1 MALFNPQTGQCTK
14 YLKVSE
20 YPVTSLR
27 WKPYMGTKA
36 KNILTTVT
44 ADGKIDFW
52 HSSSGKILYS
62 LQEESNPI
70 MCLDFNSDGSLFATG
85 GNDKVVKLYDD
96 NMKTLISTMK
106 SNSFSQPG
114 HSNRVFSVLFN
125 KESDNMLISGG
136 WDNTLQIY
144 DVRERSIV
152 SSIYGPHICGDA
164 LDIKGNKILTASWSS
179 EDQIQIFDLRMLKAE
194 TICNLASVEGSDKRA
209 SFLYTCQFAKFR
221 NEKFEF
227 AVGGSSENLLATL
240 DYEKTG
246 KGKAN
251 EAGEHDVTMSMR
263 SRNMPKSV
271 YAIDYAYKSREFA
284 VGGGDGLI
292 HIVTYK
298 EK

>member
-1 MALFNPQTGQCTK
+1 MALFNSQNGSCTK

-20 YPVTSLR
+20 YPITSLR
-27 WKPYMGTKA
+27 WKPYYGTKA
-36 KNILTTVT
+36 KNILTTVS

-70 MCLDFNSDGSLFATG
+70 MCLDFNSDGNLFATG
-85 GNDKVVKLYDD
+85 GNDKTIKLYDD

-106 SNSFSQPG
+106 SNSFSHPG
-114 HSNRVFSVLFN
+114 HSNRVFSVIFN

-144 DVRERSIV
+144 DVRERAIV
-152 SSIYGPHICGDA
+152 ASIYGPHICGDA
-164 LDIKGNKILTASWSS
+164 LDIKGNKVLAAAWAA
-179 EDQIQIFDLRMLKAE
+179 ENQIQIYDLRMLKAE
-194 TICNLASVEGSDKRA
+194 SVIDWGALEGNDKKA

-227 AVGGSSENLLATL
+227 AVGGSSDNLVAML
-240 DYEKTG
+240 DYEGIG
-246 KGKAN
+246 KGSDKDKAGH
-251 EAGEHDVTMSMR
+251 EVKVSMR
-263 SRNMPKSV
+263 SHNMPKSV
-271 YAIDYAYKSREFA
+271 YAIDYAYKAKEFA
-284 VGGGDGLI
+284 VGCGDGAI
-292 HIVTYK
+292 HIVSYK